1 MNNGPA
7 AGGQPSGSADDE
19 VPGRWQQCAGFSVF
33 FDVQPTGPGGPGE
46 LRWQTRLY
54 HDETGEETTFPGCE
68 PTYWVRWMLDR
79 LRSAQPP
86 SEAAG
91 PAVSVVSM
99 EIIDVRPAG
108 DPIPGAGDDSVGM
121 ELQLRVTGLA
131 GLHRLPG
138 AKVVGI
144 LSGPEPR

>member
-1 MNNGPA
+1 MDNGPA
-7 AGGQPSGSADDE
+7 AGGQPSGPADDE
-19 VPGRWQQCAGFSVF
+19 VPGRWQQRAGFSVF

-46 LRWQTRLY
+46 LRRQTRLY
-54 HDETGEETTFPGCE
+54 HDETGDETTFPGYE
-68 PTYWVRWMLDR
+68 PTGWVRWMLDR

-91 PAVSVVSM
+91 ATASVVSM

-108 DPIPGAGDDSVGM
+108 DPMPGAGEDSAGV
-121 ELQLRVTGLA
+121 ELRLRVTGLA
-131 GLHRLPG
+131 ELHRMLG